1 MTSVNYESIEQA
13 LGQIRKFFP
22 PTPLLFSALFSEFC
36 SKPVHI
42 KWDNTLRTGSFKE
55 RGAICALSNLSEEQK
70 KLGIIAASAGNHA
83 QALSYYAK
91 NFNVECEIIMPKWAS
106 LVKVTKTKK
115 YGANVVLYGN
125 TFQEAYDYAID
136 KSKTTGKIFIS
147 AFDNDHIIN
156 GQGSLG
162 IELLDQSS
170 DFDSVIV
177 PIGGGG
183 LISGIAT
190 AIKNRR
196 PHIKII
202 GVQSEWIV
210 QNRTHGHT
218 TSLLAPS
225 TIADGIAVK
234 NIGVKNKVIID
245 QLVDEIVTVSE
256 EQVASA
262 IVRLLEFE
270 RTIVE
275 GAGAASIAALMHN
288 LISTKIQKPIAVVCG
303 SNIDLDVVYRLL
315 MRDLSKQGRHI
326 RIKTSVPDKPGSLQV
341 LTKIFAEEGAN
352 IIDVDHDRAFAA
364 IPGDVEIRFSLEVR
378 DKEHKSK
385 ILEKLTE
392 LKISFSLSD

>member
-1 MTSVNYESIEQA
+1 MTSVNYESIEKA
-13 LGQIRKFFP
+13 LRQIRQFFP
-22 PTPLLFSALFSEFC
+22 PTPLLFSSLFSEHC
-36 SKPVHI
+36 AKPVHI

-55 RGAICALSNLSEEQK
+55 RGAISALSALSDKQK

-91 NFNVECEIIMPKWAS
+91 SFNINCEIIMPKWAS
-106 LVKVTKTKK
+106 LVKVTRTKK
-115 YGANVVLYGN
+115 YGASVLLHGT
-125 TFQEAYDYAID
+125 TFQEAYDCAIE
-136 KSKTTGKIFIS
+136 KSKSTGKIFIS
-147 AFDNDHIIN
+147 AFDNDDIIN
-156 GQGSLG
+156 GQGTLG
-162 IELLDQSS
+162 IELLDQSL

-177 PIGGGG
+177 PVGGGG
-183 LISGIAT
+183 LISGVST

-196 PHIKII
+196 PHVKII

-210 QNRTHGHT
+210 QNRIHGYGN
-218 TSLLAPS
+218 SPLAPS

-234 NIGVKNKVIID
+234 NVGTKNQPIIYN
-245 QLVDEIVTVSE
+245 LVDEIVTVSE
-256 EQVASA
+256 EQIASA

-288 LISTKIQKPIAVVCG
+288 LITTEIKKPIAVVCG

-326 RIKTSVPDKPGSLQV
+326 RIKTSVPDRPGSLQV
-341 LTKIFAEEGAN
+341 LTKIFAEAGAN

-364 IPGDVEIRFSLEVR
+364 VPGDVEIRFSLEVR
-378 DKEHKSK
+378 DNDHKTK
-385 ILEKLTE
+385 ILETLNQ
-392 LKISFSLSD
+392 LNINYSLSE